1 VSACYIA
8 GISGQTASGGMA
20 VFIDANGKLG
30 TVTSSARF
38 KGDIQ
43 PMDSVSGAMN
53 IFESPLTCELNAEWR
68 VGWTKA
74 PNPSSRS
81 SQ

>member
-8 GISGQTASGGMA
+8 GISGQSASGGMA

-53 IFESPLTCELNAEWR
+53 IFESP
-68 VGWTKA
+68 
-74 PNPSSRS
+74 
-81 SQ
+81 